1 MTSTGKTMK
10 CLTLIPV
17 IIGAIIIILFALY
30 LSASGTLDFIF
41 NGPKIVM
48 ETPSP
53 DGQYVAYVKDL
64 PALDGPNQSLMI
76 EQKDK
81 TRFLRI
87 AQLVGDVDSIDQILW
102 APDGSFVVYHS
113 HLYIT
118 ATRISDW
125 QTIRIY
131 LGRQWRRAEPK
142 RKTTF
147 SGAMPRCTVK
157 EIKFPESGTFIYR
170 LSDDDK
176 LHTVKMDVME
186 SN

>member
-1 MTSTGKTMK
+1 MIGMSKKMKFSTI
-10 CLTLIPV
+10 IPV
-17 IIGAIIIILFALY
+17 VISTVIIILFALY

-41 NGPKIVM
+41 NGPKIAM
-48 ETPSP
+48 EKPSP
-53 DGQYVAYVKDL
+53 DGQYIAYVKDM

-81 TRFLRI
+81 ARFLGV
-87 AQLVGDVDSIDQILW
+87 AKLTGDVDSIKDILW

-131 LGRQWRRAEPK
+131 LGHPWRRAEPS
-142 RKTTF
+142 RRSTF

-157 EIKFPESGTFIYR
+157 EIKFPESGTFTYR

-176 LHTVKMDVME
+176 LHTVKMEAME

>member
-1 MTSTGKTMK
+1 MACMSKKIK
-10 CLTLIPV
+10 CLQIIPM
-17 IIGAIIIILFALY
+17 IICTIIIILFAIY

-48 ETPSP
+48 EKPSP
-53 DGQYVAYVKDL
+53 DGQYIAYVKDL

-87 AQLVGDVDSIDQILW
+87 AQLVGDVDSIEQILW

-131 LGRQWRRAEPK
+131 LGRQWRRAQPK
-142 RKTTF
+142 RKSTF
-147 SGAMPRCTVK
+147 SGAMPYCTVQ
-157 EIKFPESGTFIYR
+157 EIKFPETGKFTYR